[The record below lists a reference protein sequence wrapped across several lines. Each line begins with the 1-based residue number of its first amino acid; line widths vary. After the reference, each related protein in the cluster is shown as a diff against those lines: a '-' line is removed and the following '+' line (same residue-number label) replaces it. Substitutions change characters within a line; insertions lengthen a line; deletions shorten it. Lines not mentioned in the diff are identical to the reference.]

1 MDHGGQVFRKFPSGF
16 FLFRSVERDG
26 LRRAIQAV
34 VPVSCARQR
43 SREKEEEGGGGGEGY
58 TGGGVERSIFNLFL

>member
-1 MDHGGQVFRKFPSGF
+1 LDFPRPPVEMDHGGQVFRKFPSGF

-43 SREKEEEGGGGGEGY
+43 SREKEEEGGGGRY
-58 TGGGVERSIFNLFL
+58 TGGGVE